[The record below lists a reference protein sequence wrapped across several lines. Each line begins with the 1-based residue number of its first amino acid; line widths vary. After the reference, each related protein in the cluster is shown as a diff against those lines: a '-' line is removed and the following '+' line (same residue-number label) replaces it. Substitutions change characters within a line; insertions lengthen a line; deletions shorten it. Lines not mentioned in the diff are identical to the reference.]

1 MEFNYKQFLTE
12 NKLTNQSKV
21 KSLFENKINEEE
33 DNDEFQDEPNS
44 KDIKPSKSTDN
55 LAEKLYQLASLLK
68 RKDELVSK
76 FKSNEINFDQYKQMI
91 GNIPQ
96 KIKTLRADIETLE
109 SQAAG
114 NMDESKD
121 KKHMQ
126 EVSYETL
133 ERMEGLINRRD
144 LELFKNSLEN
154 ITNELE
160 QEGFELSDIKAY
172 IQRELDEIL
181 GIYK

>member
-1 MEFNYKQFLTE
+1 MEFNYKQFLTK

-21 KSLFENKINEEE
+21 KSLFENKINEEV
-33 DNDEFQDEPNS
+33 DDDEVLDEPNI

-55 LAEKLYQLASLLK
+55 LAKKQYQLATLIK

-76 FKSNEINFDQYKQMI
+76 FKSNEISIDQYKEMI
-91 GNIPQ
+91 GNTPQ
-96 KIKTLRADIETLE
+96 HIKTLTADIEKLEGGELNEVTLVTPE
-109 SQAAG
+109 A
-114 NMDESKD
+114 
-121 KKHMQ
+121 
-126 EVSYETL
+126 L
-133 ERMEGLINRRD
+133 ERMDGIINRRD

-181 GIYK
+181 GIYNKIII

>member
-1 MEFNYKQFLTE
+1 MEFNYKQFLTK

-21 KSLFENKINEEE
+21 KSLFENKINEEV
-33 DNDEFQDEPNS
+33 DDDEVLDEPNI
-44 KDIKPSKSTDN
+44 KDIKPSKGTDA
-55 LAEKLYQLASLLK
+55 LAKKQYQLATLIK

-76 FKSNEINFDQYKQMI
+76 FKSNEISIDQYKEMI
-91 GNIPQ
+91 GNTPQ
-96 KIKTLRADIETLE
+96 HIKTLTADIEKLEGGELNEVTLVTPE
-109 SQAAG
+109 A
-114 NMDESKD
+114 
-121 KKHMQ
+121 
-126 EVSYETL
+126 L
-133 ERMEGLINRRD
+133 ERMDGLINRRD

>member
-1 MEFNYKQFLTE
+1 MEFNYKQFLTK

-21 KSLFENKINEEE
+21 KSLFENKINEEV
-33 DNDEFQDEPNS
+33 DDDEVLDEPNI

-55 LAEKLYQLASLLK
+55 LAKKQYQLATLIK

-76 FKSNEINFDQYKQMI
+76 FKSNEISIDQYKEMI
-91 GNIPQ
+91 GNTPQ
-96 KIKTLRADIETLE
+96 HIKTLTADIEKLEGGELNEVTLVTPE
-109 SQAAG
+109 A
-114 NMDESKD
+114 
-121 KKHMQ
+121 
-126 EVSYETL
+126 L
-133 ERMEGLINRRD
+133 ERMDGLINRRD

>member
-1 MEFNYKQFLTE
+1 MEFNYKQFLTK

-21 KSLFENKINEEE
+21 KSLFENKINEEV
-33 DNDEFQDEPNS
+33 DDDEVLDEPNI

-55 LAEKLYQLASLLK
+55 LAKKQYQLATLIK

-76 FKSNEINFDQYKQMI
+76 FKSNEISIDQYKEMI
-91 GNIPQ
+91 GNTPQ
-96 KIKTLRADIETLE
+96 HIKTLTADIEKLEGGELNEVTLVTPE
-109 SQAAG
+109 A
-114 NMDESKD
+114 
-121 KKHMQ
+121 
-126 EVSYETL
+126 L
-133 ERMEGLINRRD
+133 ERMDGIINRRD

>member
-1 MEFNYKQFLTE
+1 
-12 NKLTNQSKV
+12 
-21 KSLFENKINEEE
+21 
-33 DNDEFQDEPNS
+33 
-44 KDIKPSKSTDN
+44 
-55 LAEKLYQLASLLK
+55 
-68 RKDELVSK
+68 
-76 FKSNEINFDQYKQMI
+76 
-91 GNIPQ
+91 
-96 KIKTLRADIETLE
+96 
-109 SQAAG
+109 
-114 NMDESKD
+114 MDESKD

-126 EVSYETL
+126 EVSYKTL
-133 ERMEGLINRRD
+133 ERMDGLINRRD